1 MFGKKRKLIKEEH
14 KLTAKLKDVNLD
26 VRLNAAKTL
35 DDLGWQP
42 GQSEAGAAYWI
53 VKKQWDKCVEMGPPA
68 VRPLVDHFENPTFA
82 FERMDVA
89 KALGQIGDAQA
100 LEPLIAALK
109 DESRWLRET
118 AAESLGKIGGVRA
131 VEALVGILE
140 DASPGVRKKAAETL
154 YQMGWRPEED
164 KAGAGYWTVKYLLS
178 DGAGSKIAR
187 QLAAEEL
194 ERTSWQPDQSEAGAA
209 YWIVR
214 RQWDKC
220 VEIGVPAVRPLF
232 VTLQDDDETI
242 RKAATEALLQIGKPA
257 VEILISALEE
267 HYNWAFTD
275 ASSLV
280 LRITAANV
288 LGQIGDPRAIKVLI
302 AMGSKVE
309 RTDEHRRAAAHA
321 LGSIGEPAIETLV
334 KMLKNDNANVQQL
347 AAWSLG
353 HCGDTRA
360 VEHLIPLLSTTPFHY
375 PHVRQAAR
383 EALRAITGQDFG
395 QDVAQWQD
403 WWRECAPGGGPQAD

>member
-1 MFGKKRKLIKEEH
+1 MFGKKRKLIKEAH
-14 KLTAKLKDVNLD
+14 KLTAKLKDANLD

-35 DDLGWQP
+35 DELGWQP
-42 GQSEAGAAYWI
+42 DQSEAGADYWI
-53 VKKQWDKCVEMGPPA
+53 VKNRWDKCVEMGAPA
-68 VRPLVDHFENPTFA
+68 VRPLVDHFENTA
-82 FERMDVA
+82 FGFDRTDVA
-89 KALGQIGDAQA
+89 KALGQICDAQA
-100 LEPLIAALK
+100 VEPLIAALK
-109 DESRWLRET
+109 DESVWLREA
-118 AAESLGKIGGVRA
+118 AAESLGKIGDVRA

-140 DASPGVRKKAAETL
+140 DASPGVRRKAAESL
-154 YQMGWRPEED
+154 SQMGWRPDED

-178 DGAGSKIAR
+178 DGARSKTAR
-187 QLAAEEL
+187 QLAAEAL

-220 VEIGVPAVRPLF
+220 VDIGESAVRPLF
-232 VTLQDDDETI
+232 VTLQDDDETL
-242 RKAATEALLQIGKPA
+242 RKAAAEALVQIGKPA
-257 VEILISALEE
+257 VEILVSALEE
-267 HYNWAFTD
+267 YYQWTFTD
-275 ASSLV
+275 ASSMV

-309 RTDEHRRAAAHA
+309 RTDEHRRAAARA

-334 KMLKNDNANVQQL
+334 KMLSNDSANLQQL

-353 HCGDTRA
+353 YSGDTRA
-360 VEHLIPLLSTTPFHY
+360 VEPLIPLLSTIPFHY

-383 EALRAITGQDFG
+383 EALRTITGQDFG
-395 QDVAQWQD
+395 EDVAHWQE
-403 WWRECAPGGGPQAD
+403 WWRECAPGAGPHAD